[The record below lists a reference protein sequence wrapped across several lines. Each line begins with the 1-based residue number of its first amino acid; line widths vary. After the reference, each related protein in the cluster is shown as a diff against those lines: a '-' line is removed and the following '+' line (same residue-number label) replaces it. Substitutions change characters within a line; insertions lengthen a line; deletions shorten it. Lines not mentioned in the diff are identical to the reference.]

1 MHASPTLI
9 STTSK
14 EMASSNSK
22 MNTGAEQSLGAKILQ
37 SGFVTYLGEI
47 IQYAPESIVIGST
60 VLAIFT
66 NSFALLVFVLFQFEL
81 IGFRRLF
88 SGLNGYLFPTLSEK
102 VSNCENGFLLAG
114 NGERTCILNIFGKG
128 GSFPASGL
136 FFISGVF
143 SYLVGSLMSFQQV
156 LESLGSD
163 YSTRIITATVFSL
176 LSILLVFF
184 YNMLWGCNS
193 FVGSLGSVIF
203 GILIGYLFL
212 TIHGFVFGAD
222 GINLLGV
229 PTLST
234 NDKMFYI
241 CGKDN

>member
-1 MHASPTLI
+1 MHPSSTLI
-9 STTSK
+9 FTTSK
-14 EMASSNSK
+14 EMASNSSK
-22 MNTGAEQSLGAKILQ
+22 MNIGAEQSLGAKILQ
-37 SGFVTYLGEI
+37 SGFVTRLGEI
-47 IQYAPESIVIGST
+47 IQYTPESIVIGST

-88 SGLNGYLFPTLSEK
+88 SGFAGYLFPTISQK
-102 VSNCENGFLLAG
+102 VGNCDNGFLLPG

-163 YSTRIITATVFSL
+163 YTTRIITATVFSL

-203 GILIGYLFL
+203 GILIGYLLL
-212 TIHGFVFGAD
+212 TVHGFVFGVE

-229 PTLST
+229 PTLAT
-234 NDKMFYI
+234 NNKMFYI